1 MSRPGG
7 IVWGLCVLPPG
18 IAVGFTFAAG
28 VNLYYDFHPFFFF
41 GTLLALALTWFFGR
55 ASLLAFGV
63 GPRIALV
70 APPVLALV
78 WMGAF
83 FAVCWNSYPDRA
95 AAAHKHELVL
105 RSTPVYPGLT
115 FRDEST
121 WGRYGDDVGEEGFV
135 NPPREL
141 LTSWTWLAPSG
152 VLTRDVAAWYD
163 ERLRAIGWDVQRDDV
178 GEGSIDLVG
187 SRLGSADIELDV
199 LPLRQVLVLNG
210 ENPTHADRV
219 VATVGP

>member
-141 LTSWTWLAPSG
+141 LTSWTWLAPSAE
-152 VLTRDVAAWYD
+152 TFSSTTSAKAR
-163 ERLRAIGWDVQRDDV
+163 
-178 GEGSIDLVG
+178 SI
-187 SRLGSADIELDV
+187 SSAPGSAA
-199 LPLRQVLVLNG
+199 R
-210 ENPTHADRV
+210 TSSSMSFRCARCSS
-219 VATVGP
+219 